1 LKREASGLDPEAVH
15 IDIVYGLAFA
25 VGFAYLLLVGLN
37 ALVVA
42 FQGGLIVGYFL
53 RVWENMVVYERVIEE
68 AVSAE
73 AVTAVAEEV
82 EKQVPIEL
90 DDRVPDEVE
99 DELVARLREVDEE
112 VATELRRTLSE
123 RDG

>member
-1 LKREASGLDPEAVH
+1 MPVTLRGRH
-15 IDIVYGLAFA
+15 TQFYIDIVYGLAFA

-90 DDRVPDEVE
+90 EDRVPDEVE
-99 DELVARLREVDEE
+99 DELVAQLREVDEE
-112 VATELRRTLSE
+112 LAAELRRTRSE
-123 RDG
+123 RER

>member
-1 LKREASGLDPEAVH
+1 MPVTLRGRH
-15 IDIVYGLAFA
+15 TQFYIDIVYGLAFA

-73 AVTAVAEEV
+73 AVTAVAEEA
-82 EKQVPIEL
+82 EQQVPVEL
-90 DDRVPDEVE
+90 DDRLPDAVE
-99 DELVARLREVDEE
+99 DQLAARLDEVDEE
-112 VATELRRTLSE
+112 LAAELRRTFSE
-123 RDG
+123 RER

>member
-1 LKREASGLDPEAVH
+1 MPITLRGRH
-15 IDIVYGLAFA
+15 TQFYIDIVYGIAFA

-37 ALVVA
+37 TLVVA

-53 RVWENMVVYERVIEE
+53 RVWENRVVYERVLEE

-82 EKQVPIEL
+82 DKQVPVEL
-90 DDRVPDEVE
+90 DERLPDAVEDQLAARLDEVD
-99 DELVARLREVDEE
+99 DELA
-112 VATELRRTLSE
+112 AELRRASSE
-123 RDG
+123 QDR